1 MKSKNLKYQET
12 QNALWIT
19 IPMLVIIIFL
29 ILSYLF
35 QWGDSPIPLSATIT
49 TSLIIVGIILLFF
62 KLTLTIDDVNIKV
75 SFGIGLIKKSIA
87 LKDINL
93 QTTEELKTPWN
104 FGIGM
109 RVTKYG
115 LLYNTKPGVAI
126 RLNYKNSE
134 KAFLVGTD
142 NFDKIKKILLER
154 EK

>member
-29 ILSYLF
+29 ILSYF
-35 QWGDSPIPLSATIT
+35 YQWGDSPIPLSATIT

-126 RLNYKNSE
+126 KLNYKNSE

-142 NFDKIKKILLER
+142 NFDKIRKILLEI
-154 EK
+154 

>member
-1 MKSKNLKYQET
+1 MKSQDIKYKET

-93 QTTEELKTPWN
+93 QTTEGLKTPWN

-115 LLYNTKPGVAI
+115 LLYSTKPGVAI
-126 RLNYKNSE
+126 KLNYKNSE

-142 NFDKIKKILLER
+142 NFDKIKKVLLEI
-154 EK
+154 